1 MLPAVRDYSGIWKLV
16 EQYLWSSF
24 NYILH
29 HIWKKK
35 KETLTELLLIENSHT
50 ILLELLW
57 AMVLLCP
64 FLACD
69 LGLLNQN
76 VNTFNMSIFIVLE

>member
-1 MLPAVRDYSGIWKLV
+1 MEVSRTVFV
-16 EQYLWSSF
+16 EQFQLYLTP
-24 NYILH
+24 H
-29 HIWKKK
+29 MEKK

-57 AMVLLCP
+57 AMVLLRP

-76 VNTFNMSIFIVLE
+76 VNTFNMSIFIVLDRGLYI

>member
-1 MLPAVRDYSGIWKLV
+1 MEVSRTVFV
-16 EQYLWSSF
+16 EQFQLYLTP
-24 NYILH
+24 H
-29 HIWKKK
+29 MEKKK
-35 KETLTELLLIENSHT
+35 TLTELLLIENSHT